1 MLLITIILCL
11 LSFILGTLIVRYY
24 TEKRIKNLKNT
35 CESLSDKV
43 MFHIK
48 NSITYNQSIEEIKRV
63 YKERLS
69 DLMKQN
75 NKLNVERETLISDNE
90 LLLDLATNNL
100 LEGWKKILDLNSQI
114 KEWKSKYYALTQS
127 TC

>member
-1 MLLITIILCL
+1 
-11 LSFILGTLIVRYY
+11 
-24 TEKRIKNLKNT
+24 
-35 CESLSDKV
+35 